1 VELVGSERA
10 EAGRAWVVLEEGE
23 RVEGELVV
31 AETAGEAMAQAVV
44 ERVERVAEAAKREEY
59 DHLVSVVA
67 AMVRATMAQAVAGW
81 VVVAQVEAEEAMTVA
96 VTVEVTQE
104 AEKAW
109 VVVVVEEV
117 PEGDGMVE
125 EERGRVPRVGAVK
138 VVAVTEAET

>member
-1 VELVGSERA
+1 MVGSERA

-31 AETAGEAMAQAVV
+31 AETAGEAMAQAAV

>member
-1 VELVGSERA
+1 MVGSERA

-23 RVEGELVV
+23 RVEEELVV
-31 AETAGEAMAQAVV
+31 AETAGEAMAQAAV

>member
-1 VELVGSERA
+1 MVGSERA

-67 AMVRATMAQAVAGW
+67 AMVRATMAQVVAGW
-81 VVVAQVEAEEAMTVA
+81 VVVAQVEAEEAMAVA